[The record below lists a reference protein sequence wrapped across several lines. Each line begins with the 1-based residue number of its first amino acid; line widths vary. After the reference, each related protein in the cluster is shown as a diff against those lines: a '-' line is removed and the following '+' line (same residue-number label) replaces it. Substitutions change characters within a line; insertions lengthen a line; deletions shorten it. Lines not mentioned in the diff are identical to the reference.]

1 MASTN
6 KTSHYELS
14 QYVGSDKPTY
24 LTDYNNDMSAIDTGI
39 YNAQTKA
46 DSAFANAGSADTK
59 ADTALANAGTAM
71 TSAGTANTNIGTMA
85 NLTTTEKSSLV
96 GAINEVNAQVGQNT
110 TDIAKF
116 NFTSFTTYEV
126 GSQTH
131 PITREAGANG
141 TLSGSLTL
149 ATNSD
154 GSICKVYGSLELRN
168 ATSGG
173 WAIIQTDLR
182 PETEFTVNQL
192 GIRVLKSGEYDDV
205 RDIWDAR
212 AIFKTNGEIW
222 VTVTAQ
228 SSYPYMRTI
237 LHPCVIFVKDFGDI
251 PTP

>member
-6 KTSHYELS
+6 KTTHYELS
-14 QYVGSDKPTY
+14 QYVGNDKPTY

-46 DSAFANAGSADTK
+46 NSGYSLANTADGK
-59 ADTALANAGTAM
+59 ADTALTNAGSAQTDASTAL
-71 TSAGTANTNIGTMA
+71 TRIGTMA
-85 NLTTTEKSSLV
+85 NLTTTEKTNIV
-96 GAINEVNAQVGQNT
+96 GAVNEVNTQVGQNT

-116 NFTSFTTYEV
+116 NFNSFTTYEV

-131 PITREAGANG
+131 PITRESGANG

-182 PETEFTVNQL
+182 PVSEFTVNQL

-205 RDIWDAR
+205 RDVWDAR
-212 AIFKTNGEIW
+212 ATFKTNGEVW
-222 VTVTAQ
+222 VTLTAS

-237 LHPCVIFVKDFGDI
+237 LHPCVIFVKDFGD
-251 PTP
+251 TDTD